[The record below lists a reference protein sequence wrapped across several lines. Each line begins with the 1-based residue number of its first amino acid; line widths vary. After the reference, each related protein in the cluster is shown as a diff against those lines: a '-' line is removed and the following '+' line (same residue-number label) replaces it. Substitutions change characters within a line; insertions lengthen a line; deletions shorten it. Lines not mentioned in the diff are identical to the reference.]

1 MKIDNAGEFERL
13 VAQAEERDFSGWDF
27 SWIAGRLRADPLP
40 WSYENRVREAMSAS
54 HALLDMGTGGGER
67 LANMAPLPPQSFATE
82 AYHPNISIAR
92 ARLEPLGVA
101 VVPVDDHSGL
111 PLCNSQFDTVLNR
124 HETFVA
130 SEVARVLKP
139 GGRFITQQ
147 VGEKNNAELNEWLGG
162 ESEDFGVTVEQSQ
175 SQLIR
180 AGLKILD
187 SRESFSP
194 TTFFDIGAIVF
205 YLRMVSWQVKGFT
218 VNGYR
223 DRLVNIHNHIQRYGG
238 FEVTSH
244 RFLIE
249 ALKE

>member
-1 MKIDNAGEFERL
+1 MSD
-13 VAQAEERDFSGWDF
+13 SG
-27 SWIAGRLRADPLP
+27 
-40 WSYENRVREAMSAS
+40 
-54 HALLDMGTGGGER
+54 ALLDMGTGGGER
-67 LANMAPLPPQSFATE
+67 LANMAPLPPKSFATE
-82 AYHPNISIAR
+82 AYHPNISIAQ
-92 ARLEPLGVA
+92 AQLEPLGVV
-101 VVPVDDHSGL
+101 VVPVDDHSVL
-111 PLCNSQFDTVLNR
+111 PLGNSQFDTVLNR

-139 GGRFITQQ
+139 GGRFVTQQ

-162 ESEDFGVTVEQSQ
+162 ESEDFRVTLERSQ

-187 SRESFSP
+187 SCEGFSP

-205 YLRMVSWQVKGFT
+205 YLKMVSWQVERFS
-218 VNGYR
+218 VDRYR

-238 FEVTSH
+238 FETTSH

-249 ALKE
+249 ALKG